1 MPIYAE
7 SEPSVPGGEAG
18 RLAPFVPAVQ
28 ASNYNMFFHSD
39 AETPATVPAPGL
51 AASARAYVK
60 VIEEVNKMELKD
72 LQLPAPPAAPARGGR
87 GQQ

>member
-1 MPIYAE
+1 M
-7 SEPSVPGGEAG
+7 
-18 RLAPFVPAVQ
+18 PAVQ

-39 AETPATVPAPGL
+39 AETPAMVPAPGL

-60 VIEEVNKMELKD
+60 IIEEVNKMELKD